1 MPVYTRNRRN
11 GAKFQAHDYVDVL
24 YNPSNHGKG
33 PEKGRYKGVI
43 IKVEQIHAGEQKYI
57 VRIFNRNVSA
67 EVLVSE
73 KEMKPLREHP
83 TGGAR
88 RTKKRGMRKR

>member
-43 IKVEQIHAGEQKYI
+43 IKVE
-57 VRIFNRNVSA
+57 
-67 EVLVSE
+67 
-73 KEMKPLREHP
+73 
-83 TGGAR
+83 
-88 RTKKRGMRKR
+88 